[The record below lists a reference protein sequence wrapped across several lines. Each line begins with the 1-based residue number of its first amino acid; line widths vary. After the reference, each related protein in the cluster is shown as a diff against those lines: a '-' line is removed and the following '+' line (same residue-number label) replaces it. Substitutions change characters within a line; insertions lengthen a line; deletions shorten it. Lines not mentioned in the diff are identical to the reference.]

1 MSQNVGFKFEEFEI
15 IEEEWTE
22 INLREL
28 NAHLTDEE
36 FEEAQKI
43 WEEECKHY
51 PKSREELLAE
61 DDAVD
66 RAVEAY
72 YHRFTP

>member
-43 WEEECKHY
+43 VMIFNILNSPIVLIETKEEIK
-51 PKSREELLAE
+51 
-61 DDAVD
+61 
-66 RAVEAY
+66 
-72 YHRFTP
+72 